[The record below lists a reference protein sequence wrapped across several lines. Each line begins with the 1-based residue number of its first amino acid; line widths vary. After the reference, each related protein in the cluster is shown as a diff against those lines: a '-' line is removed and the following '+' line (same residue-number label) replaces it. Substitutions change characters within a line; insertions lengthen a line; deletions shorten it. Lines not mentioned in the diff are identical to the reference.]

1 MSLENVNTRE
11 DFSDVKIYFLTSIHR
26 EEILSETPNKTK
38 ENTCFY
44 SAFACFHQERIT
56 RKRNKM
62 KAQETGE
69 TNIFLYL
76 DVLSVT

>member
-1 MSLENVNTRE
+1 MSLENVNTVK
-11 DFSDVKIYFLTSIHR
+11 DFSDVKIYFLTSIYK
-26 EEILSETPNKTK
+26 EILSETPNKTK

-76 DVLSVT
+76 DLLSVT